1 MIGINNRDLTTLRV
15 DTARTLELI
24 GSMPGETVIVSES
37 GLRTPEDVA
46 AVAAAGVD
54 AVLVGEAL
62 MRSADIE
69 AACRAL
75 AAHRTAA

>member
-1 MIGINNRDLTTLRV
+1 M
-15 DTARTLELI
+15 
-24 GSMPGETVIVSES
+24 IVSES
-37 GLRTPEDVA
+37 GLRTPDDVA

-62 MRSADIE
+62 MRSNDIE

-75 AAHRTAA
+75 TGAAAPAPTMD